1 MRSGDGPAERTNW
14 PIYSKIEMTARGRIL
29 VVDDEPSITDFIA
42 LGLRHEG
49 YQVQTAADGRLGLRA
64 VDDFKPDLVIV
75 DVMMPRLDG
84 FELTR
89 AIAGEPRRGIII
101 LSARDETTDRIHGL
115 ELGADDYLVKPFD
128 FAELLARVRAVLRR
142 RNPDLS
148 RMVQAGDLTIDTATR
163 EVKIGDRAIEL
174 SVREYD
180 LLHYLA
186 ANCDQVLPR
195 QRILDEV
202 WGYNFFGDENNVEV
216 YIRYLRQKLG
226 DLDHSRIQTVR
237 GVGYR
242 LRPMIAAAPAAR
254 GGEGAATEA
263 EEPA

>member
-1 MRSGDGPAERTNW
+1 MTHILET
-14 PIYSKIEMTARGRIL
+14 EMTERGRIL
-29 VVDDEPSITDFIA
+29 VVDDEPAITDFIA
-42 LGLRHEG
+42 LGLHHEG
-49 YQVQTAADGRLGLRA
+49 YEVATAGDGHQGLRA
-64 VDDFKPDLVIV
+64 VDEFKPDLVIL

-84 FELTR
+84 FELCR

-115 ELGADDYLVKPFD
+115 ELGADDYLVKPFE
-128 FAELLARVRAVLRR
+128 FGELLARVKAVLRR
-142 RNPDLS
+142 RAPDLE
-148 RMVQAGDLTIDTATR
+148 RVVRAGDLTIDTATR
-163 EVKIGDRAIEL
+163 EVRVGERQLDL

-186 ANCDQVLPR
+186 VHADEVMLR

-202 WGYNFFGDENNVEV
+202 WGHNFFGDENNVEV

-226 DLDHSRIQTVR
+226 DADHLRIQTVR

-242 LRPMIAAAPAAR
+242 LHAV
-254 GGEGAATEA
+254 GGVAQA
-263 EEPA
+263 

>member
-1 MRSGDGPAERTNW
+1 MAE
-14 PIYSKIEMTARGRIL
+14 RGRIL

-49 YQVQTAADGRLGLRA
+49 YQVATAADGRQGLRA
-64 VDDFKPDLVIV
+64 VDDFKPDLVIL

-89 AIAGEPRRGIII
+89 AISGESRRGIII
-101 LSARDETTDRIHGL
+101 LSAKDETGDRIHGL
-115 ELGADDYLVKPFD
+115 ELGADDYLVKPFE
-128 FAELLARVRAVLRR
+128 FGELLARVRAVLRR
-142 RNPDLS
+142 RNPDLN
-148 RMVQAGDLTIDTATR
+148 RVLQVGDLSIDTATR
-163 EVKIGDRAIEL
+163 EVQVSGRPVEL

-180 LLHYLA
+180 LLHFLA
-186 ANCDQVLPR
+186 DSPDQVLHR

-226 DLDHSRIQTVR
+226 DLDHTRIQTVR

-242 LRPMIAAAPAAR
+242 LRAVTAAAGRAGSGAVASDIVSGSAAETATPRAAENAKEAGPA
-254 GGEGAATEA
+254 
-263 EEPA
+263 

>member
-1 MRSGDGPAERTNW
+1 
-14 PIYSKIEMTARGRIL
+14 MTERGRIL
-29 VVDDEPSITDFIA
+29 VVDDEPAITDFIA
-42 LGLRHEG
+42 LGLHHEG
-49 YQVQTAADGRLGLRA
+49 YEVATAGDGHQGLRA
-64 VDDFKPDLVIV
+64 VDEFKPDLVIL

-84 FELTR
+84 FELCR

-115 ELGADDYLVKPFD
+115 ELGADDYLVKPFE
-128 FAELLARVRAVLRR
+128 FGELLARVKAVLRR
-142 RNPDLS
+142 RTPDLN
-148 RMVQAGDLTIDTATR
+148 RVVQVGDLTIDTATR
-163 EVKIGDRAIEL
+163 EVRVAALQLDL

-186 ANCDQVLPR
+186 VHADEVMLR

-202 WGYNFFGDENNVEV
+202 WGHNFFGDENNVEV

-226 DLDHSRIQTVR
+226 DADHLRIQTVR

-242 LRPMIAAAPAAR
+242 LHAV
-254 GGEGAATEA
+254 GGVAQA
-263 EEPA
+263 

>member
-1 MRSGDGPAERTNW
+1 
-14 PIYSKIEMTARGRIL
+14 MTERGRVL
-29 VVDDEPSITDFIA
+29 VVDDEPAITDFIA
-42 LGLRHEG
+42 LGLHHEG
-49 YQVQTAADGRLGLRA
+49 YEVATAGDGHQGLRA
-64 VDDFKPDLVIV
+64 VDEFKPDVVIL

-84 FELTR
+84 FELCR

-115 ELGADDYLVKPFD
+115 ELGADDYLVKPFE
-128 FAELLARVRAVLRR
+128 FGELLARVKAVLRR
-142 RNPDLS
+142 RTPDLN
-148 RMVQAGDLTIDTATR
+148 RVVQVGDLTIDTATR
-163 EVKIGDRAIEL
+163 EVRVAARQLDL

-186 ANCDQVLPR
+186 VHADEVMLR

-202 WGYNFFGDENNVEV
+202 WGHNFFGDENNVEV

-226 DLDHSRIQTVR
+226 DADHLRIQTVR

-242 LRPMIAAAPAAR
+242 LHAV
-254 GGEGAATEA
+254 GGVAQA
-263 EEPA
+263 

>member
-1 MRSGDGPAERTNW
+1 
-14 PIYSKIEMTARGRIL
+14 MTERGRIL
-29 VVDDEPSITDFIA
+29 VVDDEPAITDFIA
-42 LGLRHEG
+42 LGLHHEG
-49 YQVQTAADGRLGLRA
+49 YQVATAGDGHQGLRA
-64 VDDFKPDLVIV
+64 VNEFKPDLVIL

-84 FELTR
+84 FELCR

-115 ELGADDYLVKPFD
+115 ELGADDYLVKPFE
-128 FAELLARVRAVLRR
+128 FGELLARVRAVLRR
-142 RNPDLS
+142 RTPDLN
-148 RMVQAGDLTIDTATR
+148 RVVQVGDLSIDTATR
-163 EVKIGDRAIEL
+163 EVRVAERQLDL

-180 LLHYLA
+180 LLHFLA
-186 ANCDQVLPR
+186 VHADEVMLR

-226 DLDHSRIQTVR
+226 DADHERIQTVR

-242 LRPMIAAAPAAR
+242 LHAV
-254 GGEGAATEA
+254 GGVAQG
-263 EEPA
+263 